1 MQLTIEIPDN
11 LATQLQTIPNLNEF
25 VTKLLTQSLTNPTPQ
40 TTDLSQF
47 KGTIQLHKDPLQYQQ
62 EMREEWT

>member
-11 LATQLQTIPNLNEF
+11 LAAQLQSIPNLNEF
-25 VTKLLTQSLTNPTPQ
+25 VTKVLSHSLTETAPK

-47 KGTIQLHKDPLQYQQ
+47 KGVIQLHTDLLQYQQ
-62 EMREEWT
+62 EMREEWK